1 MINHTV
7 VWKFKES
14 ALGNNKET
22 NMELLKEKLLD
33 LVGKIDEI
41 VDLKVGFNSIETPSS
56 YDFIL
61 NVLFKNKEDLD
72 SYIVNEHHKK
82 VGLFVREVIESRVS
96 IDYEVN

>member
-7 VWKFKES
+7 VWKLKSE
-14 ALGNNKET
+14 ALGNTKEE
-22 NMELLKEKLLD
+22 NLKLLSEKLLD

-41 VDLKVGFNSIETPSS
+41 IDLKVGINSIETPSS

-72 SYIVNEHHKK
+72 AYIVNEHHKK
-82 VGLFVREVIESRVS
+82 VGLFVREVVEQRVS
-96 IDYEVN
+96 IDYEV